1 MQIQQPS
8 LLGQLPL
15 NFYTQ
20 VLLGFSLESQN
31 IEAAVQNLT
40 DGIRALIKGFPFL
53 AGQVILEGKNTTS
66 SGVYRVVA
74 REDVDILNI
83 KDCTSTCSSF
93 ADILS
98 ARVPAL
104 MLNGNLLA
112 PMKGL
117 PETNDIT
124 IGLPVFLLQLN
135 IVKGGAILCSS
146 CMHQSL
152 DMNGQGQLL
161 NLLAQVCNGQKFRN
175 EDIIAGNID
184 GSTIISL
191 LDNSETPLMHE
202 NFRCPSRLGLNAPAA
217 EVSSPAPWIYF
228 RFTKASLIT
237 LKTEAMSGAS
247 DTADWV
253 STNDALTAFI
263 WQRVAIARSRRF
275 DPKTSMFCDRLVNV
289 RGRLQP
295 PVPAGYMGHMLIL
308 DQVALSFGQLAK
320 ASLSDL
326 AVRLR
331 RSLNSID
338 DYHVRSA
345 ATVIKNEQDKST
357 FQYGANAVTGRDLT
371 ISSWAGLNLSSISFG
386 PAFGR
391 ATFVRRALQADCEGL
406 GYLMPTTSDG
416 DIDLAISLSKGDYD
430 SIGQDPIWKHFAE
443 RLG

>member
-8 LLGQLPL
+8 LLGQVPL

-20 VLLGFSLESQN
+20 VLLGFSLDPQN
-31 IEAAVQNLT
+31 IEAAVKNLT
-40 DGIRALIKGFPFL
+40 DGIRTLIESFPFL
-53 AGQVILEGKNTTS
+53 AGRVVLEGNNSTS

-74 REDVDILNI
+74 REDVDILKI
-83 KDCTSTCSSF
+83 KDCTSYCVSF

-98 ARVPAL
+98 AKAPAS
-104 MLNGNLLA
+104 MLDGNLLA
-112 PMKGL
+112 PMKGI
-117 PETNDIT
+117 PEAHNPASS
-124 IGLPVFLLQLN
+124 LPVFLLQLN

-161 NLLAQVCNGQKFRN
+161 SLLAQACNSQQFRN
-175 EDIIAGNID
+175 EDIIAGNLD
-184 GSTIISL
+184 GSTVIPL
-191 LDNSETPLMHE
+191 LGNSEIPLKHE
-202 NFRCPSRLGLNAPAA
+202 NFRCLSRLGLNVPAA
-217 EVSSPAPWIYF
+217 EVSSSAPWTYF
-228 RFTKASLIT
+228 RFTKASLIK
-237 LKTEAMSGAS
+237 LKTEAMSGANGAS
-247 DTADWV
+247 DWV

-275 DPKTSMFCDRLVNV
+275 GPETSMFCDRLVNI

-308 DQVALSFGQLAK
+308 DQIALSFGQLAK

-326 AVRLR
+326 AVQLR

-338 DYHVRSA
+338 DYHIRSA
-345 ATVIKNEQDKST
+345 ATVIKNEKDRST

-371 ISSWAGLNLSSISFG
+371 VSSWAGLNLGSISFG
-386 PAFGR
+386 PALGR
-391 ATFVRRALQADCEGL
+391 AAFIRRAIQADCEGL
-406 GYLMPTTSDG
+406 AYFMPATSDG
-416 DIDLAISLSKGDYD
+416 DIDVTISLSKEDYD
-430 SIGQDPIWKHFAE
+430 IIDQDPIWKQFAE